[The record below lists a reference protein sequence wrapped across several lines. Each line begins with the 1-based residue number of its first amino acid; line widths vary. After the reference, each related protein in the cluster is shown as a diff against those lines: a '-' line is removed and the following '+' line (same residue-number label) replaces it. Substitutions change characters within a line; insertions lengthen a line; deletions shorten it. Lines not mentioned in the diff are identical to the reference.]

1 MHFEACGSFARDKVN
16 RQEQA
21 HSAQQPVLSVEEPHA
36 LAIPFVFSSPHSG
49 SHYPLSFL
57 KQSRLNPAVLRRSE
71 DMHVDDLI
79 QPATRLGAPLIK
91 AHFPRCY
98 VDVNREPLELD
109 PRMFEGRLP
118 AQANTRSLRVAGGLG
133 TIPKVVSDHLD
144 IYDRRLPV
152 SEALDRINRC
162 YKPYHA
168 TLRQLIDR
176 THRRFG
182 VAVLIDCHSM
192 PQASLD
198 KEGHIPADFV
208 IGDRFGTSAA
218 PLLVA
223 VLEEK
228 ARSLGY
234 RVARNRPYAGGF
246 ITEHFGS
253 PESGRHAVQIEI
265 NRSLYMNE
273 VTGQKTTGY
282 AALREDL
289 FNIMTALAGV
299 SVFEIQPWRRA
310 AE

>member
-1 MHFEACGSFARDKVN
+1 VD
-16 RQEQA
+16 RQEQTTA
-21 HSAQQPVLSVEEPHA
+21 AQQPVLSVQEPHA
-36 LAIPFVFSSPHSG
+36 LSIPFVLSSPHSG
-49 SHYPLSFL
+49 NHYPLNFL
-57 KQSRLNPAVLRRSE
+57 RQSRLSPAVLRRSE

-98 VDVNREPLELD
+98 VDVNREPFELD

-133 TIPKVVSDHLD
+133 TIPKVVSDHLE
-144 IYDRRLPV
+144 IYDKRLPV
-152 SEALDRINRC
+152 SDALDRINRC

-168 TLRQLIDR
+168 TLRQLMDR
-176 THRRFG
+176 TYRRFG
-182 VAVLIDCHSM
+182 VAVLLDWHSM

-198 KEGHIPADFV
+198 KDSNLAADIV

-218 PLLVA
+218 PLLVSL
-223 VLEEK
+223 LEER
-228 ARSLGY
+228 ARQLGY

-246 ITEHFGS
+246 ITEHFGA
-253 PESGRHAVQIEI
+253 PESGRHAIQIEI

-273 VTGQKTTGY
+273 VTGQRTAGY

-289 FNIMTALAGV
+289 FAMVESVAGI
-299 SVFEIQPWRRA
+299 SVFDIHPWRRA